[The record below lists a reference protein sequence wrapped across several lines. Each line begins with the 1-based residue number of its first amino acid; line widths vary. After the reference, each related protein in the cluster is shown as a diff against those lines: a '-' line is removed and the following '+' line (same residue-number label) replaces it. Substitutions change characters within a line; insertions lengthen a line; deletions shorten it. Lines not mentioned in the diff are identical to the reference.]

1 MGGVATHPLPTSVS
15 PFSNT
20 PSDLKFRAAACKA
33 LGHPSRL
40 RMIEAL
46 SERERCVGDLTKL
59 VGVDVSTVS
68 KHLALMKTA
77 GVVVSEKR
85 GLHIFYRL
93 VDRRIG
99 ELGGYLDR
107 LSGGLGAPKRE
118 SC

>member
-1 MGGVATHPLPTSVS
+1 MPPS
-15 PFSNT
+15 SNT
-20 PSDLKFRAAACKA
+20 PNDLIARAAACKA

-40 RMIEAL
+40 RMVEAL
-46 SERERCVGDLTKL
+46 GERECCVGELTKL

-77 GVVVSEKR
+77 GVVASEKR

-107 LSGGLGAPKRE
+107 LSGGLGAPERE
-118 SC
+118 SS